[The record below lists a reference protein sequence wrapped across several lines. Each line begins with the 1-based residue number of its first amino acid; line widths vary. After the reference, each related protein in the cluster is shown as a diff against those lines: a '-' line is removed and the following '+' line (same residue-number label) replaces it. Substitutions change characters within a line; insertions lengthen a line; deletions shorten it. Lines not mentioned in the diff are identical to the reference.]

1 MASSPARATLGRLSS
16 LKTKLH
22 QMNALALDIQL
33 HCETLSRDPMV
44 DAALSQAH
52 LLVNLLRFGFHN
64 DVVGGM
70 GAALVLVQKLI
81 DAQVTAIK
89 PQ

>member
-44 DAALSQAH
+44 DAALSQ
-52 LLVNLLRFGFHN
+52 LRFGFYN

-81 DAQVTAIK
+81 DTQVTAIK

>member
-1 MASSPARATLGRLSS
+1 MASSPARATLAS
-16 LKTKLH
+16 LKTKLQ

-44 DAALSQAH
+44 DASLSQ
-52 LLVNLLRFGFHN
+52 LRFGFHN
-64 DVVGGM
+64 EVVGGM

-81 DAQVTAIK
+81 DTQVTAIK